1 LGDVNVVKVVEC
13 IPNISEGRRLDVVE
27 EIIAEVREV
36 PGVTL
41 LDYSSNADHNR
52 TVISMIGEPE
62 NVLEAAWRLISKA
75 AEKIDLDQHHGEHP
89 RMGATD
95 VVPFVPVRGMTME
108 ECVDLAKTL
117 GERVGRELLIPV
129 YLYEKAATRPERRNL
144 ADVRRGQY
152 EGLKESIKTTERTPD
167 YGPNVLGKAGAIAI
181 GARPPLVAFNVNL
194 GTTNLEIGKAIAK
207 GIRGSS
213 GGFVNV
219 KALGIDLSEQG
230 IVQISMNMV
239 DTQGTPLYRALEFIK
254 TEAAHFGV
262 PIVGSEIVG
271 LVPLDAMMDVATYYL
286 GLHEFSSE
294 QILEKRVFGF

>member
-1 LGDVNVVKVVEC
+1 MVKIVEC
-13 IPNISEGRRLDVVE
+13 IPNISEGRRLNVVE
-27 EIIAEVREV
+27 EILSEVRQV
-36 PGVTL
+36 AGVTL

-52 TVISMIGEPE
+52 TVISMIGGPKS
-62 NVLEAAWRLISKA
+62 VLEAAWKLIVKA
-75 AEKIDLDQHHGEHP
+75 AEKIDLDRHQGEHP

-95 VVPFVPVRGMTME
+95 VVPFVPIRGMSME
-108 ECVDLAKTL
+108 ECVDLANVL

-144 ADVRRGQY
+144 AEVRKGQY
-152 EGLKESIKTTERTPD
+152 EGLKESIRNPERTPD
-167 YGPNVLGKAGAIAI
+167 YGPSILGKAGAIAI

-194 GTTNLEIGKAIAK
+194 GTKNIEIGKAIAK

-213 GGFVNV
+213 GGFINI
-219 KALGIDLSEQG
+219 KALAIDLSEQNL
-230 IVQISMNMV
+230 VQLSMNMV

-271 LVPLDAMMDVATYYL
+271 LVPMDAMMDVATHYL
-286 GLHEFSSE
+286 MLHDFSSE

>member
-1 LGDVNVVKVVEC
+1 MVKVVEC

>member
-1 LGDVNVVKVVEC
+1 MVKIVEC
-13 IPNISEGRRLDVVE
+13 IPNISEGRRPEVVE
-27 EIIAEVREV
+27 EILADVRQV
-36 PGVTL
+36 AGVTL

-52 TVISMIGEPE
+52 TVISMIGEPDK
-62 NVLEAAWRLISKA
+62 VLEAAWRLIVKA
-75 AEKIDLDQHHGEHP
+75 AEKIDLDQHQGEHP

-95 VVPFVPVRGMTME
+95 VVPFVPVRGMSME
-108 ECVDLAKTL
+108 ECVELAKTL
-117 GERVGRELLIPV
+117 GERVGRELSIPV

-152 EGLKESIKTTERTPD
+152 EGLKESIKTPERTPD
-167 YGPNVLGKAGAIAI
+167 YGPSVLGKSGAIAI

-230 IVQISMNMV
+230 MIQISMNMV
-239 DTQGTPLYRALEFIK
+239 DTQGTPLYRAMEFIK

-262 PIVGSEIVG
+262 PVLGSEIVG
-271 LVPLDAMMDVATYYL
+271 LVPLDAMLDAATYYL
-286 GLHEFSSE
+286 KLHDFSGE

>member
-1 LGDVNVVKVVEC
+1 MVKIVEC
-13 IPNISEGRRLDVVE
+13 IPNISEGRRTEVVE
-27 EIIAEVREV
+27 KILDEVRQAA
-36 PGVTL
+36 GVTL

-52 TVISMIGEPE
+52 TVISMIGEPG
-62 NVLEAAWRLISKA
+62 NVLEAAWRLIVKA
-75 AEKIDLDQHHGEHP
+75 AELIDLDQHQGEHP

-117 GERVGRELLIPV
+117 GERVGRELSIPV
-129 YLYEKAATRPERRNL
+129 YLYEKAATRAERRNL

-152 EGLKESIKTTERTPD
+152 EGLKESIKTPERTPD
-167 YGPNVLGKAGAIAI
+167 YGPGVLGKAGATAI

-194 GTTNLEIGKAIAK
+194 GTTNLEIGKAIAR

-230 IVQISMNMV
+230 MVQISMNMV

-254 TEAAHFGV
+254 TEAAHYGV

-271 LVPLDAMMDVATYYL
+271 LVPLDAMLDAATYYL
-286 GLHEFSSE
+286 KLHDFSSE

>member
-1 LGDVNVVKVVEC
+1 MVKIVEC
-13 IPNISEGRRLDVVE
+13 IPNISEGRRPEVVE
-27 EIIAEVREV
+27 EVLAEVRQV

-62 NVLEAAWRLISKA
+62 KVLEAAWRLIVKA
-75 AEKIDLDQHHGEHP
+75 AERIDLDQHQGEHP

-108 ECVDLAKTL
+108 ECVDLAKRL
-117 GERVGRELLIPV
+117 GERVGRELSIPV

-152 EGLKESIKTTERTPD
+152 EGLKESIKTPERTPD
-167 YGPNVLGKAGAIAI
+167 FGPGVLGKAGAIAI

-194 GTTNLEIGKAIAK
+194 GTTNLAIGKAIAK

-230 IVQISMNMV
+230 MIQISMNMV
-239 DTQGTPLYRALEFIK
+239 DTQGTPLYRAMEFIK

-262 PIVGSEIVG
+262 PVIGSEIVG
-271 LVPLDAMMDVATYYL
+271 LVPLDAMLDAAAYYL
-286 GLHEFSSE
+286 KLHDFSSE
-294 QILEKRVFGF
+294 QLLEKRVFGF

>member
-1 LGDVNVVKVVEC
+1 MVKVVEC

-27 EIIAEVREV
+27 KIIAEVRQV

-62 NVLEAAWRLISKA
+62 NVLEAAWKLISKA
-75 AEKIDLDQHHGEHP
+75 AETIDLDQHQGEHP

-95 VVPFVPVRGMTME
+95 VVPFVPIRGMSME
-108 ECVDLAKTL
+108 ECVALSKTL

-129 YLYEKAATRPERRNL
+129 FLYEKAATKPERRNL

-152 EGLKESIKTTERTPD
+152 EGLKESIATTERTPD
-167 YGPNVLGKAGAIAI
+167 YGPSVLGKAGAIAI
-181 GARPPLVAFNVNL
+181 GARPPLIAFNVNL
-194 GTTNLEIGKAIAK
+194 GTTNLEIGKTIAK

-230 IVQISMNMV
+230 MVQISMNMV
-239 DTQGTPLYRALEFIK
+239 DTQATPLYRALEFIK
-254 TEAAHFGV
+254 TEAAHYGV
-262 PIVGSEIVG
+262 AIIGSEIVG
-271 LVPLDAMMDVATYYL
+271 LVPLDVMMDVATYYL
-286 GLHEFSSE
+286 RLHNFSNE
-294 QILEKRVFGF
+294 QILEKRVFEF

>member
-1 LGDVNVVKVVEC
+1 MAKIIEC

-27 EIIAEVREV
+27 RIVDEVRKV
-36 PGVTL
+36 PGVVL

-52 TVISMIGEPE
+52 SVITFCGEPE
-62 NVLEAAWRLISKA
+62 GVLEAAWRLISKA
-75 AEKIDLDQHHGEHP
+75 AELIDLDVHQGEHP

-95 VVPFVPVRGMTME
+95 VMPFVPVRDVSME
-108 ECVDLAKTL
+108 ECVELAKQL
-117 GERVGRELLIPV
+117 GERVGRELNIPV

-152 EGLKESIKTTERTPD
+152 EGLKESIKTPERSPD
-167 YGPNVLGKAGAIAI
+167 YGPSEIGKAGAIAI

-194 GTTNLEIGKAIAK
+194 GTTNLEIAKAIAR

-219 KALGIDLSEQG
+219 KALGVDLSEQG
-230 IVQISMNMV
+230 MVQISMNMV

-254 TEAAHFGV
+254 TEAKHYGV
-262 PIVGSEIVG
+262 PVVGSEIVG
-271 LVPLDAMMDVATYYL
+271 LVPLQAMLDAAAYYL
-286 GLHEFSSE
+286 KLHGFSGE
-294 QILEKRVFGF
+294 QVLEKRIFGF

>member
-1 LGDVNVVKVVEC
+1 MVKIVEC
-13 IPNISEGRRLDVVE
+13 IPNISEGRRLEVVE
-27 EIIAEVREV
+27 EILAEVRQV

-62 NVLEAAWRLISKA
+62 KVLEAVWRLIVKA
-75 AEKIDLDQHHGEHP
+75 SETIDLDQHQGEHP

-95 VVPFVPVRGMTME
+95 VVPFVPIRGMSME
-108 ECVDLAKTL
+108 ECVDLANAL
-117 GERVGRELLIPV
+117 GERVGRELAIPV
-129 YLYEKAATRPERRNL
+129 FLYEKAATKPERRNL
-144 ADVRRGQY
+144 AEVRRGQY
-152 EGLKESIKTTERTPD
+152 AGLRESIKTPERTPD
-167 YGPNVLGKAGAIAI
+167 YGPSVLGKAGAIAI

-194 GTTNLEIGKAIAK
+194 GTTNIEIGKAIAK

-213 GGFVNV
+213 GGFVNI
-219 KALGIDLSEQG
+219 KALAIDLSEQG
-230 IVQISMNMV
+230 LIQISMNMV

-286 GLHEFSSE
+286 GLHDFSSE
-294 QILEKRVFGF
+294 QLLEKRVFGF

>member
-1 LGDVNVVKVVEC
+1 MVKVVEC
-13 IPNISEGRRLDVVE
+13 IPNISEGRRLDVVD
-27 EIIAEVREV
+27 EILAEVRQV
-36 PGVTL
+36 AGVTL

-62 NVLEAAWRLISKA
+62 KVLEAAWRLISKA
-75 AEKIDLDQHHGEHP
+75 AEKIDLDQHQGEHP

-95 VVPFVPVRGMTME
+95 VVPFVPVRGMSME
-108 ECVDLAKTL
+108 ECVELAKTL
-117 GERVGRELLIPV
+117 GERVGRELSIPV
-129 YLYEKAATRPERRNL
+129 YLYEKAATRAERRNL
-144 ADVRRGQY
+144 AEVRRGQY
-152 EGLKESIKTTERTPD
+152 EGLKESITTPERAPD
-167 YGPNVLGKAGAIAI
+167 YGPSVLGKAGAIAI

-194 GTTNLEIGKAIAK
+194 GTTNIEIGKAIAK

-230 IVQISMNMV
+230 LVQISMNMV
-239 DTQGTPLYRALEFIK
+239 DTEGTPLYRAMEFIK

-286 GLHEFSSE
+286 GLRDFSSE

>member
-1 LGDVNVVKVVEC
+1 MVKIVEC

-27 EIIAEVREV
+27 EILSEVRQV
-36 PGVTL
+36 AGVTL

-52 TVISMIGEPE
+52 TVISMIGESKS
-62 NVLEAAWRLISKA
+62 VLEAAWKLIVKA
-75 AEKIDLDQHHGEHP
+75 AEKIDLDRHQGEHP

-95 VVPFVPVRGMTME
+95 VVPFVPIRGMSME
-108 ECVDLAKTL
+108 ECVDLANVL

-144 ADVRRGQY
+144 AEVRRGQY
-152 EGLKESIKTTERTPD
+152 EGLKESIRTPERTPD
-167 YGPNVLGKAGAIAI
+167 YGPSVLGKAGAIAI

-194 GTTNLEIGKAIAK
+194 GTKNIEIGKAIAK
-207 GIRGSS
+207 AIRGSS
-213 GGFVNV
+213 GGFINI
-219 KALGIDLSEQG
+219 KALAIDLSEQDL
-230 IVQISMNMV
+230 VQLSMNMV

-271 LVPLDAMMDVATYYL
+271 LVPMDAMMDVATHYL
-286 GLHEFSSE
+286 MLHDFSSE

>member
-1 LGDVNVVKVVEC
+1 MVKIVEC
-13 IPNISEGRRLDVVE
+13 IPNISEGRRLEVVE
-27 EIIAEVREV
+27 EILDEVRQV
-36 PGVTL
+36 AGVTL

-62 NVLEAAWRLISKA
+62 KVLEAAWRLIVKA
-75 AEKIDLDQHHGEHP
+75 AEKIDLDQHQGEHP

-95 VVPFVPVRGMTME
+95 VVPFVPVRGMTMD
-108 ECVDLAKTL
+108 ECVELAKRL
-117 GERVGRELLIPV
+117 GERVGRELSIPV

-152 EGLKESIKTTERTPD
+152 EGLKESVKTPERTPD
-167 YGPNVLGKAGAIAI
+167 FGPSVLGKAGAIAV

-230 IVQISMNMV
+230 MIQISMNMV
-239 DTQGTPLYRALEFIK
+239 DTQGTPLYRAMEFIK

-262 PIVGSEIVG
+262 PVIGSEIVG
-271 LVPLDAMMDVATYYL
+271 LVPLDAMLDAATYYL
-286 GLHEFSSE
+286 KLHDFSSE

>member
-1 LGDVNVVKVVEC
+1 MVRVVEC

-27 EIIAEVREV
+27 EIIAEVRQV

-52 TVISMIGEPE
+52 TVISMIGEPD
-62 NVLEAAWRLISKA
+62 NVLEAAWRLIKKA
-75 AEKIDLDQHHGEHP
+75 AETIDLDQHQGGHP

-95 VVPFVPVRGMTME
+95 VVPFVPVRGMSME
-108 ECVDLAKTL
+108 ECIDLAKSL
-117 GERVGRELLIPV
+117 GERVGRELSIPV
-129 YLYEKAATRPERRNL
+129 FLYEKAATRPERRNL

-152 EGLKESIKTTERTPD
+152 EGLKESITTTERIPD
-167 YGPNVLGKAGAIAI
+167 YGPSVLGKAGAIAI

-194 GTTNLEIGKAIAK
+194 GTTNMEIGKAIAK

-271 LVPLDAMMDVATYYL
+271 LVPLDAMLDAATYYL
-286 GLHEFSSE
+286 GLHGFSND

>member
-1 LGDVNVVKVVEC
+1 MVKIVEC

-27 EIIAEVREV
+27 EILAEVRQTA
-36 PGVTL
+36 GVTL

-52 TVISMIGEPE
+52 TVISMIGEPDR
-62 NVLEAAWRLISKA
+62 VLEAAWKLIKKA
-75 AEKIDLDQHHGEHP
+75 AERIDLDQHEGEHP

-108 ECVDLAKTL
+108 ECVELAKAL
-117 GERVGRELLIPV
+117 GERVGRELSIPV

-152 EGLKESIKTTERTPD
+152 EGLKESIHTPERTPD
-167 YGPNVLGKAGAIAI
+167 YGPSVLGKAGATAI

-213 GGFVNV
+213 GGFVNI

-230 IVQISMNMV
+230 MVQISMNMV
-239 DTQGTPLYRALEFIK
+239 DAQRTPLYRALEFIK

-262 PIVGSEIVG
+262 PVVGSEIVG
-271 LVPLDAMMDVATYYL
+271 LVPLDAMLDAAAYYL
-286 GLHEFSSE
+286 RLRDFSNE